1 MSPMDSSLVLYVPPL
16 PPYYLVPIMVLSW
29 VLLIRAFVSNKNN
42 DPVDVW
48 TSTGR
53 YFYLDDPES
62 LPNDMCD
69 AAIESGAHSV
79 ELFEREYSSG
89 KMAWRFMI
97 NGRYYYPS
105 RTLVRLRS

>member
-1 MSPMDSSLVLYVPPL
+1 MSSYPVTLYTPP
-16 PPYYLVPIMVLSW
+16 PPYYLIPLMVLSW
-29 VLLIRAFVSNKNN
+29 VLLLRTFINCKNE
-42 DPVDVW
+42 DPVDAW

-53 YFYLDDPES
+53 YFLLNDPES

-79 ELFEREYSSG
+79 ELFEREYPSG

-97 NGRYYYPS
+97 NGRHYYPS